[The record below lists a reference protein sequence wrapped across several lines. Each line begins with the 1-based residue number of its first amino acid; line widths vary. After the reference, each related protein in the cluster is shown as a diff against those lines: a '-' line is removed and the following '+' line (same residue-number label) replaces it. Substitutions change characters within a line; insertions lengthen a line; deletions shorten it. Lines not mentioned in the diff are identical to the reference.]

1 VVGNVGNGAASA
13 ATAGV
18 APPAPK
24 ADRRGDPTATQAR
37 ILAAATEE
45 FAQFGIAGARVDR
58 IALNAKSN
66 KQLIYRYFGTKQGL
80 YEAVVDRLVTN
91 ARASIEEDR
100 SSSRSFVESRQFAAG
115 PSEARTHWAR
125 LQSWEGLTDAVES
138 PELDAKRADNIRL
151 LREWVESDQEAGRI
165 TKRLSSDIVVAMVLF
180 SRIIPASMPKVLH
193 LVIDDRDPREFQLLW
208 LEFLR
213 EILAPDSDEAPSK

>member
-1 VVGNVGNGAASA
+1 LENVTNGAVQPA
-13 ATAGV
+13 AAGV
-18 APPAPK
+18 APPASRVDK
-24 ADRRGDPTATQAR
+24 RGDPAATQAR

-45 FAQFGIAGARVDR
+45 FAEYGIAGARVDR

-80 YEAVVDRLVTN
+80 YEAVVDRLVTS

-100 SSSRSFVESRQFAAG
+100 SRSPSFLESRQFVAG
-115 PSEARTHWAR
+115 PSETRTHWAR

-151 LREWVESDQEAGRI
+151 LREWIEADQQAGRI

-180 SRIIPASMPKVLH
+180 SRIVPASMPKVLH
-193 LVIDDRDPREFQLLW
+193 LMIDDRDPREFQRSW

-213 EILAPDSDEAPSK
+213 ETLAPDDDEAPSK